1 MNKEIEMNAERTA
14 ADFAAD
20 WDLFCEYIDPGHCL
34 DIDNRQQFE
43 EIPLED
49 RQKMAQAVIDAN
61 K

>member
-1 MNKEIEMNAERTA
+1 MNKEIEMNTERTA

-20 WDLFCEYIDPGHCL
+20 WGLFCEYIAPGHCL

-43 EIPLED
+43 EIPL
-49 RQKMAQAVIDAN
+49 DARVKLARVVMDEN